1 MCGLCGIFSE
11 DAHWAS
17 RLDAGVGRPDEAGNP
32 HVGPAVRR
40 LARARRIAVLN
51 RMLAGSHVRVSDWQG
66 SHYRLEGAT
75 GKTELVD
82 GLGLLW
88 PAIERMRGRPFDP
101 LEADDVG

>member
-17 RLDAGVGRPDEAGNP
+17 RLDAGVGIPDEAGNLP
-32 HVGPAVRR
+32 FNPAVRR
-40 LARARRIAVLN
+40 LARARRIAMLN
-51 RMLAGSHVRVSDWQG
+51 RMLAGCHVRVSDWQG
-66 SHYRLEGAT
+66 SQYRLEGAT

-82 GLGLLW
+82 GLGQLW

-101 LEADDVG
+101 LEADGVG